1 MIYAADAVNNLRPN
15 TEFTMSGDEV
25 TGIVWHTPD
34 VEPITAKELKDEIAR
49 LKKIEEQ
56 KPILKAALLERL
68 GLSEAEAK
76 LLLS

>member
-49 LKKIEEQ
+49 LQKIEEQ

-76 LLLS
+76 LLLA

>member
-34 VEPITAKELKDEIAR
+34 VKPITAKELKDEIAR